1 MTEAIRTRG
10 SSLFVSVVTSMP
22 TGRTTSLR
30 RGRDDAASAV
40 SWRWMGLEYD
50 GRGTIRPGDSV
61 GDEGVMAVGS
71 EVCRGLVVIISMV
84 PASCLLPN
92 KQRTL
97 SHHVWGPAALELRQ
111 AAYWCGKEAM
121 ADENRDPV
129 EGPVRLCCT
138 IAWPQGRRRC
148 DFQAAVHALKPVV
161 DGLEDANWFV
171 DDKQVV
177 AMEVAQVRSTDESGW
192 VRVELERIG

>member
-1 MTEAIRTRG
+1 MAG
-10 SSLFVSVVTSMP
+10 
-22 TGRTTSLR
+22 G
-30 RGRDDAASAV
+30 A
-40 SWRWMGLEYD
+40 
-50 GRGTIRPGDSV
+50 
-61 GDEGVMAVGS
+61 AVG
-71 EVCRGLVVIISMV
+71 RGLVAVISMV

-121 ADENRDPV
+121 ADEVSAGIFLYPNRDPV
-129 EGPVRLCCT
+129 EGPVRLRCT

-161 DGLEDANWFV
+161 DGLDDANWFV

-192 VRVELERIG
+192 VRVELEEVAG